1 MNESREHIRNRMLQ
15 NAARIWGYPETEEA
29 SNFDPL
35 VGLLLSVNAAELE
48 RLSNEIYHSR
58 NRVMDRIVQLLA
70 PDVLTGPRL
79 ASAVLNANS
88 LEDVA
93 TLSVKEQFYTTQHI
107 RQSSGEAPKSTDIFF
122 TPTDAFIINKSRVR
136 YAATGNKLYRY
147 PGGVTKE
154 LVGLAEQQ
162 QWLPPSTLWIAM
174 DHKELDLNHTQFYFQ
189 YRSEVNKAVFF
200 NQLKSAGWQIG
211 DRPVHTQKGY
221 NVQANRNPDWYAAQL
236 IQQEASATS
245 RYIRLVNELYEEA
258 FVSIKDPAVQQ
269 YAAAQKALPAELKA
283 VFGND
288 TLKAIHEP
296 LCWIRITFPENITS
310 TMLEDVSVF
319 ANCFPV
325 VNRKLHEITYRIQEM
340 INVIP
345 LLTDADQFY
354 DLAEITDETGRFLHT
369 RQNSE
374 EAHEK
379 LNILLRNG
387 GAGRFDE
394 RDATVVVENLVQ
406 LLRDESAAF
415 AKLGKDLISQE
426 LKSLQQSIAKIEQ
439 LVGNTSSNQSAYT
452 PYLMVRNPRQTS
464 SKFLYIQYWSTN
476 GYAANGLRPG
486 TRLHPYRTGSV
497 NHASVFLLTNTQNG
511 KNRLSQ
517 SDAVVA
523 YKYALLSKDR
533 IMSRNDIALY
543 CRHFLGAVVEAVAVD
558 KGFMISAETTK
569 GFMKTIDVTITMQ
582 RKAFIEAQEKG
593 EVAQWE
599 KELALQLA
607 ERSMA
612 FIPYRVFIREASGI

>member
-29 SNFDPL
+29 SSFDPL

-79 ASAVLNANS
+79 ASAILNANS
-88 LEDVA
+88 LEDAA
-93 TLSVKEQFYTTQHI
+93 TLSVKEQFFITQNI
-107 RQSSGEAPKSTDIFF
+107 RNNSGEAPKSTDIFF
-122 TPTDAFIINKSRVR
+122 TPTDNFIINKSRVR
-136 YAATGNKLYRY
+136 YAATGNKIYRY

-154 LVGLAEQQ
+154 LIGLAEEQ
-162 QWLPPSTLWIAM
+162 QWLPASTLWIA
-174 DHKELDLNHTQFYFQ
+174 LDQQQLNLNHTQFYFQ
-189 YRSEVNKAVFF
+189 YRSEVSKAVFY
-200 NQLKSAGWQIG
+200 NQLKSATWQVNGHPI
-211 DRPVHTQKGY
+211 HTQKGY
-221 NVQANRNPDWYAAQL
+221 NVAANTNPDWYAAQL

-245 RYIRLVNELYEEA
+245 RYIKLVNELYEEA
-258 FVSIKDPAVQQ
+258 FVSIKDPAMPQ
-269 YAAAQKALPAELKA
+269 YTVTEKGVPAALKE
-283 VFGND
+283 VFGNK
-288 TLKAIHEP
+288 TLQAVNEP

-325 VNRKLHEITYRIQEM
+325 VNRRLHEITYRIQEM

-354 DLAEITDETGRFLHT
+354 DLAEITDETGRFLHI
-369 RQNSE
+369 RQNTE
-374 EAHEK
+374 EEHHK
-379 LNILLRNG
+379 INILLRNG

-415 AKLGKDLISQE
+415 SKLGKDLISQE
-426 LKSLQQSIAKIEQ
+426 IKSLQQSIAKIEQ
-439 LVGNTSSNQSAYT
+439 LVGETTSNQSAYT

-486 TRLHPYRTGSV
+486 TRLQPYKTGSV
-497 NHASVFLLTNTQNG
+497 NHSSVFLLTNTQSG
-511 KNRLSQ
+511 RNRLSQ
-517 SDAVVA
+517 ADAVVA

-543 CRHFLGAVVEAVAVD
+543 CRLFLGAAVEAVNVD

-569 GFMKTIDVTITMQ
+569 GFMKTIDVTITMK
-582 RKAFIEAQEKG
+582 RKAFIEAQEKD
-593 EVAQWE
+593 EVGQWE
-599 KELALQLA
+599 KELALQLI

-612 FIPYRVFIREASGI
+612 FIPYRVFIREASGS

>member
-15 NAARIWGYPETEEA
+15 NAAKIWGYPETEEA
-29 SNFDPL
+29 SSFDPL

-70 PDVLTGPRL
+70 PDVLTGPGL

-88 LEDVA
+88 LEDRA

-107 RQSSGEAPKSTDIFF
+107 RHSSSEAPKSTDIFF
-122 TPTDAFIINKSRVR
+122 TPTDAYIINKARVL
-136 YAATGNKLYRY
+136 YAATGNKMYRY

-154 LVGLAEQQ
+154 LIGLAEEQ
-162 QWLPPSTLWIAM
+162 QWLEPSTLWIAV
-174 DHKELDLNHTQFYFQ
+174 DHKEPDLNHTQFYFQ
-189 YRSEVNKAVFF
+189 YRSEINKAVFY
-200 NQLKSAGWQIG
+200 NQLKSAHWTIG
-211 DRPVHTQKGY
+211 ENPVHTQKGY
-221 NVQANRNPDWYAAQL
+221 NVEANRNPDWYAAQL

-258 FVSIKDPAVQQ
+258 FVSIKEPAIQQ
-269 YAAAQKALPAELKA
+269 YTAAQKELPAELKA

-288 TLKAIHEP
+288 TLQAIHQP
-296 LCWIRITFPENITS
+296 LCWIRIRFPENITS

-345 LLTDADQFY
+345 LLTDTDQFY

-374 EAHEK
+374 EAHTQ

-415 AKLGKDLISQE
+415 SKLGKDLISQE
-426 LKSLQQSIAKIEQ
+426 VKSLQQSIAKIEQ
-439 LVGNTSSNQSAYT
+439 LLGNTSSNQSAYT

-486 TRLHPYRTGSV
+486 TRLQPYKTGSV

-543 CRHFLGAVVEAVAVD
+543 CRHFLGSVVDAVTVD

-569 GFMKTIDVTITMQ
+569 GFMKTIDVTITIQ
-582 RKAFIEAQEKG
+582 RKAFIEAQEKS

-599 KELALQLA
+599 KELVLQLT

-612 FIPYRVFIREASGI
+612 FIPYRVFIKEASGI

>member
-29 SNFDPL
+29 SSFDPL
-35 VGLLLSVNAAELE
+35 VSLLLSVNAAELE

-79 ASAVLNANS
+79 ASAILNANS
-88 LEDVA
+88 LEETA
-93 TLSVKEQFYTTQHI
+93 TLSVKEQFFITQTV
-107 RQSSGEAPKSTDIFF
+107 RDTNAETPKSTDIFF
-122 TPTDAFIINKSRVR
+122 TPTDQFTINKSRVR
-136 YAATGNKLYRY
+136 YAATGNKIYRY

-154 LVGLAEQQ
+154 LIGLAEEQ
-162 QWLPPSTLWIAM
+162 QWLPASTLWIAM
-174 DHKELDLNHTQFYFQ
+174 DHRELNLNNTQFYFQ
-189 YRSEVNKAVFF
+189 YRSEVNRAVFY
-200 NQLKSAGWQIG
+200 NQLKHAAWEVNGHPLYT
-211 DRPVHTQKGY
+211 RKGY
-221 NVQANRNPDWYAAQL
+221 NVTSNTSPDWYAAQL

-245 RYIRLVNELYEEA
+245 RYIKMVNELYEES
-258 FVSIKDPAVQQ
+258 FISIKDPATQR
-269 YAAAQKALPAELKA
+269 YTAAADGIPEAVKA
-283 VFGND
+283 VFGSK
-288 TLKAIHEP
+288 TLQGINEP
-296 LCWIRITFPENITS
+296 LCWIRIAFPENITS

-325 VNRKLHEITYRIQEM
+325 VNRRLHEITYRIQEM

-345 LLTDADQFY
+345 LLTDDEQFY

-369 RQNSE
+369 RQNTE
-374 EAHEK
+374 EEQDK
-379 LNILLRNG
+379 INILLRNG

-415 AKLGKDLISQE
+415 SKLGKDLISQE
-426 LKSLQQSIAKIEQ
+426 IKSLQQSITKIEQ
-439 LVGNTSSNQSAYT
+439 LVGAHTSNQSAYT
-452 PYLMVRNPRQTS
+452 PYLMVRSARQS
-464 SKFLYIQYWSTN
+464 NAKFLYIQYWSTN

-486 TRLHPYRTGSV
+486 TRLQPYKTGSV
-497 NHASVFLLTNTQNG
+497 NHSSVFLLTNTQSG

-517 SDAVVA
+517 SDSVVA

-533 IMSRNDIALY
+533 VMSRNDIALY
-543 CRHFLGAVVEAVAVD
+543 CRLFLGDMVQEVTVE
-558 KGFMISAETTK
+558 KGFMVSAETTK
-569 GFMKTIDVTITMQ
+569 GFMKTIDVTVAIK
-582 RKAFIEAQEKG
+582 RKEFIEAQEKG

-599 KELALQLA
+599 KELALQLT

-612 FIPYRVFIREASGI
+612 FIPYRVFIKEAPGI